1 MRQTVTIRNPRHLS
15 LRDSRLVI
23 HEKGPQTHGGDTVL
37 AEIPLSDIWVVIID
51 SPQITMTSALVSE
64 MNDAGIGVMY
74 CGRDHM
80 PNGLCLPLGAHS
92 RHSEIVEHQLAVPK
106 PLRNQLWKQIIVA
119 KILNQARALELS
131 GGDAADVAKVRGY
144 ASNVHSDDRTHLEAP
159 AAADYFASM
168 LPYGTRREGPMAS
181 PLDYGYAVVR
191 AGIAQCAVSH
201 GWLVSR
207 GIHHHSADN
216 AFNLVDDLIEP
227 FRAAVDL
234 LVVTENI
241 LDPLTPADK
250 AKLTTVTS
258 VLMRIDGRECPIQV
272 AVDVFCESLRRAI
285 ELRDADML
293 LTPELIGLEMES
305 IDRMRKRG
313 RI

>member
-1 MRQTVTIRNPRHLS
+1 M
-15 LRDSRLVI
+15 
-23 HEKGPQTHGGDTVL
+23 
-37 AEIPLSDIWVVIID
+37 
-51 SPQITMTSALVSE
+51 
-64 MNDAGIGVMY
+64 
-74 CGRDHM
+74 
-80 PNGLCLPLGAHS
+80 
-92 RHSEIVEHQLAVPK
+92 
-106 PLRNQLWKQIIVA
+106 
-119 KILNQARALELS
+119 
-131 GGDAADVAKVRGY
+131 AA
-144 ASNVHSDDRTHLEAP
+144 
-159 AAADYFASM
+159 
-168 LPYGTRREGPMAS
+168 

-207 GIHHHSADN
+207 GIHHHNADN

-250 AKLTTVTS
+250 ARLTAVTS

-272 AVDVFCESLRRAI
+272 AVDVFCESMRRAI

-305 IDRMRKRG
+305 VDRMRARG

>member
-15 LRDSRLVI
+15 LRDNRLVI
-23 HEKGPQTHGGDTVL
+23 HEKDPKSHGNVVL

-92 RHSEIVEHQLAVPK
+92 RHAEIVEHQLAVPK
-106 PLRNQLWKQIIVA
+106 PLRNQLWKRIVTA

-131 GGDAADVAKVRGY
+131 GSDAADVAKVRAY
-144 ASNVHSDDRTHLEAP
+144 ASNVHSDDRTHREAP
-159 AAADYFASM
+159 AAADYFAAM
-168 LPYGTRREGPMAS
+168 LPYGTRREGPMTA

-216 AFNLVDDLIEP
+216 AFNLVDDMIEP

-250 AKLTTVTS
+250 SKLTAVTS
-258 VLMRIDGRECPIQV
+258 VLVRIDGRECPIQV

-293 LTPELIGLEMES
+293 STPELIGLEMES
-305 IDRMRKRG
+305 IDRMRARG

>member
-1 MRQTVTIRNPRHLS
+1 M
-15 LRDSRLVI
+15 
-23 HEKGPQTHGGDTVL
+23 
-37 AEIPLSDIWVVIID
+37 
-51 SPQITMTSALVSE
+51 
-64 MNDAGIGVMY
+64 
-74 CGRDHM
+74 
-80 PNGLCLPLGAHS
+80 HS
-92 RHSEIVEHQLAVPK
+92 
-106 PLRNQLWKQIIVA
+106 N
-119 KILNQARALELS
+119 
-131 GGDAADVAKVRGY
+131 
-144 ASNVHSDDRTHLEAP
+144 DRTHREAP
-159 AAADYFASM
+159 AAADYFAAM
-168 LPYGTRREGPMAS
+168 LPYGTRREGPMAAS
-181 PLDYGYAVVR
+181 LDYGYAVVR

-234 LVVTENI
+234 LVVAENI

-250 AKLTTVTS
+250 AKLTAVTS
-258 VLMRIDGRECPIQV
+258 VLMRIDGKECPIQV

-285 ELRDADML
+285 ELTDADML

-305 IDRMRKRG
+305 IERMRARG

>member
-1 MRQTVTIRNPRHLS
+1 MKQTVTIRNPRHLS
-15 LRDSRLVI
+15 LRDNRLI
-23 HEKGPQTHGGDTVL
+23 IREKNPKSLGETVL
-37 AEIPLSDIWVVIID
+37 AEIPLSDIWVMIID
-51 SPQITMTSALVSE
+51 SPQITMTAALVSE

-74 CGRDHM
+74 CGKDHM

-92 RHSEIVEHQLAVPK
+92 RHAEIVEHQLAIPK
-106 PLRNQLWKQIIVA
+106 PLRNQLWKRIVVS
-119 KILNQARALELS
+119 KILNQAKALELS
-131 GGDAADVAKVRGY
+131 GCDASDVAKVRNY
-144 ASNVHSDDRTHLEAP
+144 AAEVHSNDRTRREAP
-159 AAADYFASM
+159 AAADYFAAI
-168 LPYGTRREGPMAS
+168 LPYGTRREGPMAA

-207 GIHHHSADN
+207 GISHHSADN
-216 AFNLVDDLIEP
+216 AFNLVDDMIEP

-241 LDPLTPADK
+241 LAPLTPADK
-250 AKLTTVTS
+250 AKLTAVTS
-258 VLMRIDGRECPIQV
+258 MLVRIDGKECPIQV

-285 ELRDADML
+285 ELGDADML

-305 IDRMRKRG
+305 ADRMRARG